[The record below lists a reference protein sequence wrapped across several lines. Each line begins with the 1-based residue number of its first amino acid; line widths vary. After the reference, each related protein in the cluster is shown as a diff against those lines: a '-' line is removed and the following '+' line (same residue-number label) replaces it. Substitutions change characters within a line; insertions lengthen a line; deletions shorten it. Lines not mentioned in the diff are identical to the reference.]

1 MMLLYTMIGKRIM
14 VRRNSKGNSKP
25 QKIISCLV
33 GKNAKEMIAQTAIQG
48 AAIVVEKMLLKPYS
62 KVFQKAY

>member
-1 MMLLYTMIGKRIM
+1 M